1 MLLFIV
7 RVWSDEV
14 AGESFYTIE
23 ADSALEAENE
33 ATSRFLA
40 GLRQFSGECASDVIA
55 EAIQI
60 DPESGRFIKSL
71 SE

>member
-1 MLLFIV
+1 MLIFIV

-23 ADSALEAENE
+23 ADSALEAEDE

-40 GLRQFSGECASDVIA
+40 GLRQFSGECPRDVVA
-55 EAIQI
+55 EAREI
-60 DPESGRFIKSL
+60 DRESGQFISYW
-71 SE
+71 